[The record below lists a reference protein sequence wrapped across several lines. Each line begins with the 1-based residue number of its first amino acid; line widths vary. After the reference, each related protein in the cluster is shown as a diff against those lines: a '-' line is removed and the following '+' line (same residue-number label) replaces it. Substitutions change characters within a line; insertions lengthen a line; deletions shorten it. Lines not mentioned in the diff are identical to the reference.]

1 MKPKPHPHVPP
12 PPPAP
17 EFFSTNVARAR
28 RFYLD
33 LNPRRQESLVVVC
46 GGLEHCTPDYVIERD
61 TFPFYS
67 IEYVVLGQG
76 QLTFAHHSQQ
86 LEPGRIFSYG
96 PGVPHHIRS
105 DAGQPLVK
113 YFVDFAGCDAAPLL
127 NSCGMAVGSVSQV
140 HPPNT
145 LQGLFDELI
154 ESGLRTRREQAEL
167 CRNLLQCLAL
177 KARANQVPVAET
189 TTLAFHTY
197 QHCHQLISRHFLRLR
212 TLEQIAAECHVSNAH
227 LCRLFRRYDHQ
238 SPYQFLLQ
246 LKMRAAAEWLQQP
259 GSLVKQVAERTGFSD
274 PFHFSR
280 VFKNVLGLSPESF
293 RRMR

>member
-1 MKPKPHPHVPP
+1 MKSKRPLPP
-12 PPPAP
+12 AAP
-17 EFFSTNVARAR
+17 EFFSPDVARFR

-46 GGLEHCTPDYVIERD
+46 GGLEHCTPDYVIQRD

-76 QLTFAHHSQQ
+76 QLTFPNHSQQ

-96 PGVPHHIRS
+96 PGVSHHIRS
-105 DAGQPLVK
+105 DARQPLVK
-113 YFVDFAGCDAAPLL
+113 YFVDFAGREAAALL
-127 NSCGMAVGSVSQV
+127 KSCGLGAGSVSQV
-140 HPPNT
+140 YPPNT

-154 ESGLRTRREQAEL
+154 ESGLRPRHEQAEL
-167 CRNLLQCLAL
+167 CRHLLRCLAL

-189 TTLAFHTY
+189 STPAFHTY

-212 TLEQIAAECHVSNAH
+212 TLDQIAAECHVTNAH